1 MILKSAIY
9 RQSTDNLT
17 AILIILPSCEQR
29 IKNYENNGKPGLG
42 VIERPIS
49 KDSKDG

>member
-17 AILIILPSCEQR
+17 AIL